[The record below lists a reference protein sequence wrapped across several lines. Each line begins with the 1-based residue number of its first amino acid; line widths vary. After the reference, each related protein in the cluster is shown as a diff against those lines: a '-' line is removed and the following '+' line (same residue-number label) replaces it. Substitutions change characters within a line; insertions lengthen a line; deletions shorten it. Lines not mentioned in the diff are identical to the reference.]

1 MRTRLLVSSLTLLAA
16 ASASAALPSPL
27 LGRYDEAAAATEPA
41 YRGFSAARGHA
52 LYERRGKDWSCVS
65 CHTDDPRRTGK
76 HAVTGK
82 PIRPLAP
89 VANPARFT
97 DAAKAEKWFRRNC
110 RDVLGRECTALEKGD
125 FITWLNSL
133 AR

>member
-1 MRTRLLVSSLTLLAA
+1 M
-16 ASASAALPSPL
+16 
-27 LGRYDEAAAATEPA
+27 GRV
-41 YRGFSAARGHA
+41 
-52 LYERRGKDWSCVS
+52 RRGKIGCVS

-125 FITWLNSL
+125 FIPWLNSL